1 MAHASVPVDV
11 KVIAA
16 GKLRRYH
23 GIPLWKQALD
33 IPTVFKNIRD
43 IGLIGLGFLQ
53 SIMLLVKKRPDVIFV
68 KGGFVCLPM
77 GYAAKL
83 LHIPY
88 VIHDS
93 DTRPGL
99 TNKLLSKF
107 ATKIATGSPLEN
119 YAYPSE
125 KSSYT
130 GVPIDRAFH
139 PFAADEQL
147 KAKHSIGIVDLNKP
161 LIVVTGGGLGARS
174 INNGIAAIAKQLIKH
189 GFSIYHVTGKK
200 HFKEIK
206 QSAFEHP
213 DYHIVEFVYKDMAVV
228 LGAADIVVSRGS
240 ATFLQE
246 LAALAKPV
254 IIVPAAVLGDQLKN
268 AEVYKKSDSAYVID
282 DKKVADGQELLETL
296 LAWKADPEAAQSM
309 TKRFHEFARPNAAVD
324 VAKLILLAGTKQQ

>member
-1 MAHASVPVDV
+1 M
-11 KVIAA
+11 
-16 GKLRRYH
+16 
-23 GIPLWKQALD
+23 
-33 IPTVFKNIRD
+33 
-43 IGLIGLGFLQ
+43 
-53 SIMLLVKKRPDVIFV
+53 
-68 KGGFVCLPM
+68 
-77 GYAAKL
+77 
-83 LHIPY
+83 
-88 VIHDS
+88 
-93 DTRPGL
+93 
-99 TNKLLSKF
+99 
-107 ATKIATGSPLEN
+107 
-119 YAYPSE
+119 
-125 KSSYT
+125 
-130 GVPIDRAFH
+130 
-139 PFAADEQL
+139 
-147 KAKHSIGIVDLNKP
+147 DLNKP

-282 DKKVADGQELLETL
+282 DKKIADGQELLETL